1 MKLSGIDFP
10 KRLLDALSN
19 DNLVIFAGAG
29 VSMGEPANLPSFRRL
44 TEAIAEGTGETL
56 KNNEPEDQ
64 FLGRLKHENV
74 KVHERAAEELRRN
87 DPEPTD
93 LHCNLLRLFSKPE
106 SVRIVTTNFDL
117 LFKRAAEEEKVFGSS
132 PEVFR
137 APALPLGN
145 EFRGL
150 VHVHGSVVCPER
162 MVLTDADFG
171 RAYIVEG
178 WAQRFLI
185 ELFGCFTVLFVGYN
199 HNDTIMNY
207 LARAL
212 PVEKSAKR
220 FVLTPEKE
228 IEKWKVLG
236 IKPIVYPCSS
246 TDDHSVLWS
255 GLTSLAEYANWGLL
269 DWRRRINELAEKEP
283 LSLGEEEKDILDQA
297 LSDAAKA
304 GFFIEAAYAPQ
315 WIGWLDDNKYLDN
328 LFTSPN
334 LREPVVCLANWLA
347 MRFARHH
354 PDQLFLLISRH
365 GTTLNPF
372 FWARLA
378 WEIGQNTDQW
388 DKNTLSRW
396 ICLLLSTAAPKN
408 PPDFMLLMK
417 LGERCIEH
425 ELFDDLVEIFDA
437 MSRSSLRLEGYAWP
451 GADMDDSSPSI
462 AALVEPVVGHFEINR
477 IWEKGLKANLDRVA
491 EPVFENVIKYLE
503 RHHNTLRIWG
513 ADTRNYN
520 PLRRHRS
527 AIELDEQDSH
537 PGSFDV
543 LIDAARDCLEW
554 LVSNRPGTAAQL
566 CNRLA
571 ETEVLLLRRL
581 ALHALLVRKDL
592 TPDEKIDWLLP
603 KIDLEDT
610 SVHHELFRAVT
621 KTYPNA
627 GSERRRNVVNAILAY
642 SWPNEEDQNKDSYT
656 AAVHFDWLHSLH
668 TEKPDCG
675 FVKQALGELREQFP
689 NLRPSE
695 HPDHLI
701 WVGEAEAGW
710 VGTQNPWTVEGLLL
724 KSAEECMDELLSFRQ
739 EKFTEPDRRGLVL
752 TIREAAKQDFRWG
765 MALAEAI
772 AEKEKWD
779 TDIWPELLN
788 AWSETGVTE
797 NQHEEVLRLL
807 DRTELYD
814 KNALPVA
821 AVLFALVK
829 SNTEP
834 CPPGLLSE
842 ANRIAR
848 ALWQNIGQEKVLLE
862 QLDWPTR
869 AINHPAGFLAL
880 FWLNS
885 LSLWRKQQDPMP
897 STLDYE
903 YNSALSAIVQNESM
917 AGRLG
922 RCVLAGHFSFLIDAD
937 EKWTKDNLLPL
948 FSESASEDDYH
959 AAWGGFLAWQPVNP
973 SIAGL
978 LGHAFLGAV
987 KRIKKDHPQRRQR
1000 SSFINA
1006 YTTMLVYF
1014 VTDPIN
1020 EWIPRFFEEADEAD
1034 KRDFAFQI
1042 KRHLVHMD
1050 EVRQEELWRRW
1061 LRSYWEN
1068 RLKGIPPPSLE
1079 PDEINCMLGWLSHLD
1094 KLFAEAV
1101 DLAVRMP
1108 PVSLERNFIVSD
1120 INKSDLW
1127 KSYPEAVVKLL
1138 DYLAKC
1144 DLPSYVRYEV
1154 KELIEK
1160 FLRLDITQ
1168 ELKKKLEELVIKLRI
1183 A

>member
-10 KRLLDALSN
+10 KTLLDALSN

-29 VSMGEPANLPSFRRL
+29 VSMGEPANLPNFRRL

-56 KNNEPEDQ
+56 KDNEPEDQ
-64 FLGRLKHENV
+64 FLGKLKHKGV

-87 DPEPTD
+87 NPEPTD
-93 LHCNLLRLFSKPE
+93 LHSDLLRLFSKPE
-106 SVRIVTTNFDL
+106 SVRIVTTNFDF
-117 LFKRAAEEEKVFGSS
+117 LFEGAAEEEKLFGSS

-145 EFRGL
+145 EFRGI
-150 VHVHGSVVCPER
+150 VHVHGSIVCPEK

-178 WAQRFLI
+178 WAQRFLV
-185 ELFGCFTVLFVGYN
+185 ELFGCFTVLFVGYS

-212 PVEKSAKR
+212 PVEENAKR
-220 FVLTPEKE
+220 FVLTHEKE

-236 IKPIVYPCSS
+236 TKPIVYPCSS
-246 TDDHSVLWS
+246 TDDHSILRRGV
-255 GLTSLAEYANWGLL
+255 TSLAEYANWGLL
-269 DWRRRINELAEKEP
+269 DWQRRINELAEKEP
-283 LSLGEEEKDILDQA
+283 FSLGEEEKGILDQA
-297 LSDAAKA
+297 LSDAAKV

-315 WIGWLDDNKYLDN
+315 WIRWLDDNKYLDN
-328 LFTSPN
+328 LFTSTD
-334 LREPVVCLANWLA
+334 LREPVDHLANWLA
-347 MRFARHH
+347 ARFAHRH

-372 FWARLA
+372 FWGRLA
-378 WEIGQNTDQW
+378 WEIGWNTDQW

-396 ICLLLSTAAPKN
+396 ICLLLSTSTPKT
-408 PPDFMLLMK
+408 PPDFMSLMK

-451 GADMDDSSPSI
+451 GADMDNSSPSI
-462 AALVEPVVGHFEINR
+462 VALLEPAVDYFKINSL
-477 IWEKGLKANLDRVA
+477 WEKGLKTNLDQVA
-491 EPVFENVIKYLE
+491 EPVFENVIKHLE
-503 RHHNTLRIWG
+503 RHHSTLRIWG
-513 ADTRNYN
+513 DDTRNYN

-527 AIELDEQDSH
+527 AIEPDEQDSN
-537 PGSFDV
+537 PRSFDV

-554 LVSNRPGTAAQL
+554 LVSNQPETAAQL
-566 CNRLA
+566 CDRLA

-603 KIDLEDT
+603 KIDLEDA

-621 KTYPNA
+621 KTYPDA

-642 SWPNEEDQNKDSYT
+642 SWPNEEDQNKDACT
-656 AAVHFDWLHSLH
+656 AEMHFDWLHSLH

-695 HPDHLI
+695 HPDHLM
-701 WVGEAEAGW
+701 WVGEAGW
-710 VGTQNPWTVEGLLL
+710 ISSQSPWTVAQLLS
-724 KSAEECMDELLSFRQ
+724 KPAEEWIEELLSFRQ
-739 EKFTEPDRRGLVL
+739 EKFTGPDRRGLVL
-752 TIREAAKQDFRWG
+752 AIREAVKQDFLWSLD
-765 MALAEAI
+765 LAEAM

-779 TDIWPELLN
+779 SDIWPELLN

-797 NQHEEVLRLL
+797 NQHEKVLPLL
-807 DRTELYD
+807 GRTELYD

-821 AVLFALVK
+821 AALFALVK
-829 SNTEP
+829 DNGGS
-834 CPPGLLSE
+834 CPPSLLSK
-842 ANRIAR
+842 ANQIAQE
-848 ALWQNIGQEKVLLE
+848 LWQNVGHDEALSD
-862 QLDWPTR
+862 QLDWLTR

-885 LSLWRKQQDPMP
+885 LSLWRRRQEPMP

-903 YNSALSAIVQNESM
+903 YSSALSVITQDESM

-922 RCVLAGHFSFLIDAD
+922 RCVLAGHFSLLLDAD

-948 FSESASEDDYH
+948 FSESAGEDDYH
-959 AAWGGFLAWQPVNP
+959 AAWSGFLAWQRINP
-973 SIAGL
+973 SIAEL
-978 LGHAFLGAV
+978 LGHAFLGAI
-987 KRIKKDHPQRRQR
+987 KRIQKDYPQRHLR
-1000 SSFINA
+1000 SRFVSA
-1006 YTTMLVYF
+1006 YVTKLIYF
-1014 VTDPIN
+1014 VADPIDK
-1020 EWIPRFFEEADEAD
+1020 WIPGFFKNADEAD
-1034 KRDFAFQI
+1034 KRDFAFQV
-1042 KRHLVHMD
+1042 KRHLAYMD
-1050 EVRQEELWRRW
+1050 EMRQEELWRRW
-1061 LRSYWEN
+1061 LKSYWEN
-1068 RLKGIPPPSLE
+1068 RLMGTPSPLE
-1079 PDEINCMLGWLSHLD
+1079 SREISSMLGWLTHLD
-1094 KLFAEAV
+1094 KLFSEAA
-1101 DLAVRMP
+1101 DLAVQMP
-1108 PVSLERNFIVSD
+1108 PGSLERNFIVRD

-1127 KSYPEAVVKLL
+1127 KNYPEAVVKLL
-1138 DYLAKC
+1138 VYLGECSLPDYEWHEG
-1144 DLPSYVRYEV
+1144 R
-1154 KELIEK
+1154 ELIEK
-1160 FLRLDITQ
+1160 LLKSDVT
-1168 ELKKKLEELVIKLRI
+1168 EGLKKKLRELNIRLRI